1 MCPFGR
7 LLFCLMTGDLDRVL
21 GGWVGWGGRRLGGRR
36 LGGRAGVGWV
46 GGLGWVGGPRL
57 GGRA

>member
-21 GGWVGWGGRRLGGRR
+21 GGWVGWGGRRVGGR
-36 LGGRAGVGWV
+36 V
-46 GGLGWVGGPRL
+46 GLGWVGGCRL
-57 GGRA
+57 GGRV